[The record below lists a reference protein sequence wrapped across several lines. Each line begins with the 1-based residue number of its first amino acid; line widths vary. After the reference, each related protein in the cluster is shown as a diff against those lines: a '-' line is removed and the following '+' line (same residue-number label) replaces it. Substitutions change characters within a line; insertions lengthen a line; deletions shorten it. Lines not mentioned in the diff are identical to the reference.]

1 MPHTIAIDARKI
13 RDYGIGTYI
22 RNLVRE
28 LSEIDRLNRYL
39 LLTGAK
45 GREALRDLP
54 DNFRVVT
61 ERSPVYS
68 LREMA
73 TVSWQLSKLKVDL
86 FHATHYVLPAVVP
99 CKAVVTIHDII
110 HLLYPEFLPNRL
122 AFTYAMWMIRRSLQR
137 GDRIVT
143 VSHNTRQDLMSYFQ
157 VGGQKIDVIYNGIEA
172 SFRQPLADDDLRRWM
187 QSLGLERPYILFVGN
202 PKPHKNLDS
211 IVKAYAKALQRQSF
225 PHHLVCVGDRSGIE
239 SKVRQRAD
247 QLGISD
253 RILLLG
259 HVAQEA
265 LPAIYQGAALF
276 LYPTLY
282 EGFGLPVIEAM
293 ASGVPVI
300 TSNTSSLKEI
310 AAGYADLVSP
320 LDIDAMAQ
328 MILHCITDEGHA
340 ATLSKLG
347 RQRALD
353 FDWRRTAEDTL
364 AIYRQTLGDQAPK
377 DRSLLEAQEA

>member
-28 LSEIDRLNRYL
+28 LSELDRENQYL
-39 LLTGAK
+39 LLTGPR
-45 GREALRDLP
+45 GREVLHDLP
-54 DNFRVVT
+54 ENFRVVT
-61 ERSPVYS
+61 QRAPVYS
-68 LREMA
+68 MRELV
-73 TVSWQLSKLKVDL
+73 TVSWQLLKLDVDL

-137 GDRIVT
+137 GDRILT
-143 VSHNTRQDLMSYFQ
+143 VSHNTRQDLMSYFK
-157 VGGQKIDVIYNGIEA
+157 VGGQKIDVVYNGIES
-172 SFRQPLADDDLRRWM
+172 SFSQSLDEEDLARWM
-187 QSLGLERPYILFVGN
+187 TNLGLEQPYVLFVGN

-211 IVKAYAKALQRQSF
+211 IVKAYARALELKDF
-225 PHHLVCVGDRSGIE
+225 PHRLVCVGDRSGIE
-239 SKVRQRAD
+239 GKIRQRAE

-253 RILLLG
+253 RIVLLG

-320 LDIDAMAQ
+320 LDIEGMAQ
-328 MILHCITDEGHA
+328 TILQCLGDEEHA
-340 ATLSKLG
+340 TTLSKLG

-353 FDWRRTAEDTL
+353 FDWRRAAEDTL
-364 AIYRQTLGDQAPK
+364 NIYRQTLEKQSPK
-377 DRSLLEAQEA
+377 DKQRTRAAKR